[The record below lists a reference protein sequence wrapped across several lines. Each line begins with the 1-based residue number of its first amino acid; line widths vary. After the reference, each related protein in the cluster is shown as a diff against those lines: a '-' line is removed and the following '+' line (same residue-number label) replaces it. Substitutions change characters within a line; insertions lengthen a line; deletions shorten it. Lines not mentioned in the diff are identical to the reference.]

1 MDLNEQTKRMLA
13 AAERVDNLDM
23 RVRDIE
29 IEMAQ
34 HDAQCEERWKTTFN
48 RLMDIEDTMKQM
60 ESRLLVGA
68 GSMILF
74 LAGVIVTLLMQQM
87 PVEYEIVRRGGF
99 LKDFIFACSIGF
111 NIGLVIGL
119 LLLAFSQE
127 KTWKFLRKMDAG
139 FGNASP
145 E

>member
-1 MDLNEQTKRMLA
+1 MDQNDRTQRFLETA
-13 AAERVDNLDM
+13 DRVETLEE

-48 RLMDIEDTMKQM
+48 RLLGIEDAMKQM

-74 LAGVIVTLLMQQM
+74 LAGVIVTLLM
-87 PVEYEIVRRGGF
+87 R
-99 LKDFIFACSIGF
+99 
-111 NIGLVIGL
+111 
-119 LLLAFSQE
+119 
-127 KTWKFLRKMDAG
+127 
-139 FGNASP
+139 
-145 E
+145 

>member
-74 LAGVIVTLLMQQM
+74 LAGVIVTLLMQ
-87 PVEYEIVRRGGF
+87 
-99 LKDFIFACSIGF
+99 
-111 NIGLVIGL
+111 
-119 LLLAFSQE
+119 
-127 KTWKFLRKMDAG
+127 
-139 FGNASP
+139 
-145 E
+145 

>member
-13 AAERVDNLDM
+13 AAERVDALDK

-60 ESRLLVGA
+60 EGRLLVGA

-74 LAGVIVTLLMQQM
+74 LAGVIVTLLMQ
-87 PVEYEIVRRGGF
+87 
-99 LKDFIFACSIGF
+99 
-111 NIGLVIGL
+111 
-119 LLLAFSQE
+119 
-127 KTWKFLRKMDAG
+127 
-139 FGNASP
+139 
-145 E
+145 